1 MILLPCDALQDLG
14 RQAFQIAVLS
24 DGQNSG
30 VIAED
35 HSGQPMIL
43 RFLIDVRVKVVDHSR
58 VRSNTKKPC
67 AQTAQSF
74 SQIKPFR
81 TQSCLAA
88 YFTWPQ
94 VAITHHVSNKE
105 FSEYRTA
112 GQPVFKPGKGKTAA
126 SVCFTDCGTFHT
138 WTVCSMFNC
147 SGSPETCGGHP
158 WRG

>member
-1 MILLPCDALQDLG
+1 MTK
-14 RQAFQIAVLS
+14 
-24 DGQNSG
+24 NN
-30 VIAED
+30 
-35 HSGQPMIL
+35 SGQPMIL
-43 RFLIDVRVKVVDHSR
+43 RFLIDVQVKVVDHSR

-112 GQPVFKPGKGKTAA
+112 GQPRVQARKPNSGG
-126 SVCFTDCGTFHT
+126 SVGFIDCGTFHT
-138 WTVCSMFNC
+138 LDGVFNVQPFRIVQTVQCVQGVQRVQSRSILRVLKNDLRDERELFI
-147 SGSPETCGGHP
+147 
-158 WRG
+158 